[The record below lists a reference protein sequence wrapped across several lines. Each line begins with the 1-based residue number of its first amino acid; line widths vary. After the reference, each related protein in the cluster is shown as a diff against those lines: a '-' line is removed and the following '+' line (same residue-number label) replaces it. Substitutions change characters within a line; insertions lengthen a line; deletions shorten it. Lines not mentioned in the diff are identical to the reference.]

1 VAAPYRKG
9 QVLHSVFA
17 AAKYLSDKCTLGQFV
32 EVFFG
37 RFKNESRVLP
47 EDVYLVLDELFGNL
61 DAFTENED
69 LLRDDP
75 DYYLNAEQVGHCIR
89 CACESLKK

>member
-1 VAAPYRKG
+1 
-9 QVLHSVFA
+9 
-17 AAKYLSDKCTLGQFV
+17 
-32 EVFFG
+32 
-37 RFKNESRVLP
+37 VLP

-69 LLRDDP
+69 LLRGDP
-75 DYYLNAEQVGHCIR
+75 DYYLSTEQVDHCIR